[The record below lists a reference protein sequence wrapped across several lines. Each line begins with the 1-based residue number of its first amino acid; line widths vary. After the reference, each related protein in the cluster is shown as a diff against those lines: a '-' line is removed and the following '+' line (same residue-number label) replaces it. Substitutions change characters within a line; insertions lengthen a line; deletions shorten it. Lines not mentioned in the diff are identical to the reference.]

1 MFRTKKTMLQRW
13 DECITRYLE
22 RAADEQATA
31 TRLDTL
37 ASSVIGK
44 WLHRFQL
51 HDRATRHR
59 ATGMNYLEH
68 ATRMANCPHNPRH
81 GGQGWKPE
89 KGFFEVFTV
98 RDVTLALLW
107 LAINLTAGITV
118 MFGVIAVI
126 VGRGMHLPADSPQ
139 ALLVPLEAAGAGLW
153 AVMITTWSMNA
164 VLDGPAIVTR
174 YVRGGTR

>member
-31 TRLDTL
+31 ARLDTL
-37 ASSVIGK
+37 AGSVVGK

-59 ATGMNYLEH
+59 ATGMDYLEH

-118 MFGVIAVI
+118 MFGVIDVI

-153 AVMITTWSMNA
+153 AVMITTWTMNA
-164 VLDGPAIVTR
+164 VLDAPAIVTR